1 VSDRA
6 PTAPLPDE
14 TPVGDLPLRRPT
26 INALRVGGILTP
38 GDLRATSDRELLRLR
53 RFGRGTLA
61 DVRAL
66 VPPPEA
72 DGP

>member
-1 VSDRA
+1 MTDRA
-6 PTAPLPDE
+6 WASLPDE

-26 INALRVGGILTP
+26 INALRAGGILTL

-61 DVRAL
+61 DVRAI
-66 VPPPEA
+66 VPPPA
-72 DGP
+72 GAGP